1 MPGVQP
7 PFDAGFESIG
17 TVVAVGDR
25 VTRLKVG
32 DAVLSGGC
40 KFPHYGS
47 IFDFIA
53 NFIELVFGA
62 FAEYQLLD
70 ATKVSRI
77 PAVDPSFLPLMGSG
91 LTASLAL
98 QYSGHMT
105 SGETVLVT
113 GRFLTPT
120 PKLTRF
126 MLTHHTT
133 TNSCSRRHRTV
144 CGSVGQIGGKSCH
157 RDVQ

>member
-1 MPGVQP
+1 M
-7 PFDAGFESIG
+7 E
-17 TVVAVGDR
+17 VVNSHIINQF
-25 VTRLKVG
+25 LI
-32 DAVLSGGC
+32 LSL
-40 KFPHYGS
+40 
-47 IFDFIA
+47 I
-53 NFIELVFGA
+53 IELVFGA

-70 ATKVSRI
+70 ATKVSRL

-113 GRFLTPT
+113 GTYPHSFIHL
-120 PKLTRF
+120 
-126 MLTHHTT
+126 HHAYPLHE
-133 TNSCSRRHRTV
+133 NHSCSRRHRTV
-144 CGSVGQIGGKSCH
+144 CGSIGQIGGKPCH